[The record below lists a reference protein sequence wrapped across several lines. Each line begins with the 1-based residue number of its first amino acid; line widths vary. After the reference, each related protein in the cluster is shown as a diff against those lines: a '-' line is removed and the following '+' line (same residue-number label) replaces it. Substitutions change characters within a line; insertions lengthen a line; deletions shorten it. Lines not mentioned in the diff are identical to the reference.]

1 LTANG
6 RASGDGGPSG
16 ELFGASGPPPQPEKD
31 LWTRVGDFFPL
42 VSLLAHY
49 RRSWLPRDALGGL
62 TLWALLVP
70 QGLAYG
76 QLAGLPPVTGLY
88 VGLIAMLA
96 YALLGSSRY
105 LTVGPES
112 SVAMIVAVELG
123 PLAGGDPTRYAALA
137 AMLALL
143 VGGFLL
149 LGFAARLGIIVR
161 LLSAPV
167 LTGYLAGSGIVIA
180 ISQLPKLTGIAT
192 DKRYPGVLGGLVR
205 SADTVE
211 PWAIA
216 IGLATVL
223 FVVVVAR
230 LARHVPAGLSALALA
245 TVFVSWTGL
254 ADTIDVVG
262 HVQGGLPRP
271 AFPDVSGGSLHSLL
285 GPAGSIALLVF
296 ASSILTAQALAARD
310 GEEVRPNR
318 EFLALGGANLVAGLF
333 QGFPA
338 NGSDSRSF
346 VVADSGGRSQV
357 VGIVGAALLAITLV
371 ALTPLFRNLPSAALG
386 AVVLVTA
393 VKLIDTAELRRLW
406 RVRTSDFT
414 LALVTL
420 AGVLVLGVLNGI
432 VVGVVASLLEVLRRA
447 VMPHTAVLGKLDGPI
462 RAYRDVQTYEDAET
476 IPGLIVYRFDAPLFF
491 ANADVFR
498 NQILELVDATAEPV
512 RTVIVNAE
520 AIYDIDTTGIS
531 MLERLH
537 DELEARSIRLVF
549 ARLKTKTRK
558 LMQRTGLEDRIG
570 GGNFFFRVDDAVQDH
585 IARSALS

>member
-1 LTANG
+1 MTG
-6 RASGDGGPSG
+6 DGPASGDRGPGG
-16 ELFGASGPPPQPEKD
+16 ELSPHSEKD
-31 LWTRVGDFFPL
+31 LWGRIGDFLPL
-42 VSLLAHY
+42 AALLGRY
-49 RRSWLPRDALGGL
+49 RRSWLRRDALAGL

-76 QLAGLPPVTGLY
+76 QLAGLSPVTGLY
-88 VGLIAMLA
+88 VGLVAMLA

-123 PLAGGDPTRYAALA
+123 PLAGGDPARYAALA
-137 AMLALL
+137 GMLALL

-149 LGFAARLGIIVR
+149 LGFAARLGVLVR

-180 ISQLPKLTGIAT
+180 ISQLPKLTGIST
-192 DKRYPGVLGGLVR
+192 DKRYPRVLGGLVR
-205 SADTVE
+205 SAETVE
-211 PWAIA
+211 PWAVA
-216 IGLATVL
+216 IGLATAV

-230 LARHVPAGLSALALA
+230 FARHIPAGLAALALA
-245 TVFVSWTGL
+245 TVFVAWTGL
-254 ADTIDVVG
+254 ADTIGVVG

-271 AFPDVSGGSLHSLL
+271 AFPDVGADGLHSLL

-310 GEEVRPNR
+310 GAEIRPNR

-346 VVADSGGRSQV
+346 VVADSGGRSQLTGV
-357 VGIVGAALLAITLV
+357 VGAALLVITLV
-371 ALTPLFRNLPSAALG
+371 ALTPLFRDLPSSALG

-393 VKLIDTAELRRLW
+393 LKLIDISELRRLW

-420 AGVLVLGVLNGI
+420 AGVLSLGVLNGI

-447 VMPHTAVLGKLDGPI
+447 VMPHTAVLGRLGGPI

-476 IPGLIVYRFDAPLFF
+476 IPGLLVYRFDAPLFF

-498 NQILELVDATAEPV
+498 NQILSLVDDAPEPV
-512 RTVIVNAE
+512 RTVVVNAE
-520 AIYDIDTTGIS
+520 AIYDVDTTGIK
-531 MLERLH
+531 MLERLQG
-537 DELEARSIRLVF
+537 DLEAQSVRLVF

-558 LMQRTGLEDRIG
+558 LMQLAGLEDRIG
-570 GGNFFFRVDDAVQDH
+570 ADNFYLRVEDAAEDH
-585 IARSALS
+585 IARMAVS

>member
-1 LTANG
+1 LTADG
-6 RASGDGGPSG
+6 RASADEGPNG
-16 ELFGASGPPPQPEKD
+16 ELFPASGPPHAAKK
-31 LWTRVGDFFPL
+31 LWSRVGDFLPL
-42 VSLLAHY
+42 VPLLARY
-49 RRSWLPRDALGGL
+49 RRPWLRRDALAGL

-88 VGLIAMLA
+88 VGLVAMLA

-123 PLAGGDPTRYAALA
+123 PLAGGDPARYAALA
-137 AMLALL
+137 GMLALL

-149 LGFAARLGIIVR
+149 LGFAARLGLMVR

-180 ISQLPKLTGIAT
+180 ISQLPKLTGIST
-192 DKRYPGVLGGLVR
+192 DKRYPRVLSGLVH
-205 SADTVE
+205 SAETVE
-211 PWAIA
+211 PWAVA
-216 IGLATVL
+216 IGLATAV

-230 LARHVPAGLSALALA
+230 FACHIPAGLAALALA
-245 TVFVSWTGL
+245 TIFVAWAGL

-262 HVQGGLPRP
+262 HVQGGLPGP
-271 AFPDVSGGSLHSLL
+271 AFPDVSADSLPSLL

-310 GEEVRPNR
+310 GAEIRPNR

-346 VVADSGGRSQV
+346 VVADSGGRSQLTGV
-357 VGIVGAALLAITLV
+357 VGAALLVITLI
-371 ALTPLFRNLPSAALG
+371 ALTPLFRDLPSSALG

-393 VKLIDTAELRRLW
+393 LKLIDVSELRKLW

-420 AGVLVLGVLNGI
+420 AGVLLLGVLNGI

-447 VMPHTAVLGKLDGPI
+447 VMPHTAVLGRLGGPI

-498 NQILELVDATAEPV
+498 NQILRLVDDAEEPV
-512 RTVIVNAE
+512 RTVVVNAE
-520 AIYDIDTTGIS
+520 AIYDVDTTGIN

-537 DELEARSIRLVF
+537 GDLEARSVRLVF

-558 LMQRTGLEDRIG
+558 LMQLTGLEDRIG
-570 GGNFFFRVDDAVQDH
+570 AANFFLRVEDAADDH
-585 IARSALS
+585 IARTTVS